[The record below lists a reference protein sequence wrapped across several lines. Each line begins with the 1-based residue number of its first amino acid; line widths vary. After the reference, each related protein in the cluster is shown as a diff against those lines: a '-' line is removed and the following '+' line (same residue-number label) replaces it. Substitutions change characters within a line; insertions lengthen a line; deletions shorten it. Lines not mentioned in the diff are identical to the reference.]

1 MSEHRAADQPADPLG
16 SGELAEVFQAADE
29 GQPDADAGQPDA
41 DDGFSEATQYSAPT
55 VYGKPLPEQPDQP
68 VNHPAEPAEQP
79 VEPAEELDEPVS
91 GPDSEWSTPRIY
103 GSPMPVPGDAS
114 ALAVRTAQPAGIDD
128 SWSAPIYHGPRRLR
142 PRPVEPVGIGAEP
155 AAPAELQPA
164 AQREPA
170 TLDQARAGQAKPEPS
185 LMASSR
191 TMAIASLV
199 SRITGFLRNS
209 VIAAAVGSG
218 LHSIGDAY
226 GLANTLPNMVY
237 ELLLGGVLTSVIIP
251 VLVKAQTD
259 DDDRGE
265 AYTQRLLSIATAGLA
280 AATLLAVLAAPLL
293 IAVFGGPAQYQSVAA
308 VWASLLLPEIF
319 FYGLGA
325 MFSAVLNSRHVY
337 GWPAWAP
344 VLNNLITIAAAV
356 LFLLV
361 PGPKHLT
368 TGTITNTQ
376 ILVLGVGTT
385 LGIAAQSLILIVPLR
400 RTGFHWRWRF
410 RAAPNEAGRMAEF
423 RTLTL
428 WVLGYVL
435 ASQLGVVVI
444 NRVANAHG
452 GVQIFANA
460 DLLFQVPYGIL
471 GVSLLTALMPRM
483 SRAAAR
489 GETAAV
495 LDDLR
500 LGTRLSAVALVPV
513 SAALIV
519 LGPAFA
525 SVILLGRF
533 GEANARLTG
542 IALAAGAFGLLPF
555 ALVMLQQRVFYAMRD
570 ARTPTA
576 INVAMVATKI
586 ALVYAANA
594 MLHGRS
600 IIVALT
606 VATSTSYLVGCLVGH
621 LLLRRRFGG
630 LGFGTVLRT
639 VGWIALASAVAG
651 GVGFAVVLTGTAL
664 LGTGR
669 LAGLAEVVVGAL
681 LFFGT
686 LGLIAVRLPLPEVQE
701 IVAAARRRGG
711 ADRAGVE

>member
-1 MSEHRAADQPADPLG
+1 MSEERTGGEDQPG
-16 SGELAEVFQAADE
+16 GLA
-29 GQPDADAGQPDA
+29 GGW
-41 DDGFSEATQYSAPT
+41 SA
-55 VYGKPLPEQPDQP
+55 
-68 VNHPAEPAEQP
+68 
-79 VEPAEELDEPVS
+79 
-91 GPDSEWSTPRIY
+91 PRIY

-114 ALAVRTAQPAGIDD
+114 ALAVLTAQPASDEDG
-128 SWSAPIYHGPRRLR
+128 WSTPIYHGPRRLR
-142 PRPVEPVGIGAEP
+142 PRPVTVTELGDRAPATAGPAGEDEP
-155 AAPAELQPA
+155 AA
-164 AQREPA
+164 
-170 TLDQARAGQAKPEPS
+170 TLDKPPSAEKRPEPVAPS
-185 LMASSR
+185 LMVSSR
-191 TMAIASLV
+191 TMAIASLG

-209 VIAAAVGSG
+209 IIAAAVGSG
-218 LHSIGDAY
+218 LHSVGDAY

-259 DDDRGE
+259 DRDGGE

-280 AATLLAVLAAPLL
+280 GATLLAVLAAPLL
-293 IAVFGGPAQYQSVAA
+293 ISVFGGPPQYQSVASL
-308 VWASLLLPEIF
+308 WASLLLPEIF

-361 PGPKHLT
+361 PGPANLS
-368 TGTITNTQ
+368 TGNITDTQ

-385 LGIAAQSLILIVPLR
+385 LGIAAQALILVVPLR
-400 RTGFHWRWRF
+400 RTGFRWQWRF
-410 RAAPNEAGRMAEF
+410 RASPNEAGRMAEF

-444 NRVANAHG
+444 NRVANSHG

-489 GETAAV
+489 GETESV

-500 LGTRLSAVALVPV
+500 LGARLSAVALVPV

-519 LGPAFA
+519 FGPAFT

-533 GEANARLTG
+533 SETNARLTG

-570 ARTPTA
+570 ARIPTA
-576 INVAMVATKI
+576 INVAMVATKV
-586 ALVYAANA
+586 ALVFAAGA
-594 MLHGRS
+594 LLHGRS
-600 IIVALT
+600 VIIALT
-606 VATSTSYLVGCLVGH
+606 VSTSTSYLVGCLVGH
-621 LLLRRRFGG
+621 LLLRRRFGALRFGPVLRTIGWIG
-630 LGFGTVLRT
+630 LASALAAVAGLAVVLAGNAVLGVGRTSGLVELVVGTVLFAG
-639 VGWIALASAVAG
+639 VLVMVA
-651 GVGFAVVLTGTAL
+651 
-664 LGTGR
+664 
-669 LAGLAEVVVGAL
+669 
-681 LFFGT
+681 
-686 LGLIAVRLPLPEVQE
+686 IRLPLPEVAE
-701 IVAAARRRGG
+701 IRAAARRRSGG
-711 ADRAGVE
+711 LSRLE

>member
-1 MSEHRAADQPADPLG
+1 MSEHPAADPPG
-16 SGELAEVFQAADE
+16 SGELADVFQATE
-29 GQPDADAGQPDA
+29 VGHPEPA
-41 DDGFSEATQYSAPT
+41 DDG
-55 VYGKPLPEQPDQP
+55 
-68 VNHPAEPAEQP
+68 
-79 VEPAEELDEPVS
+79 
-91 GPDSEWSTPRIY
+91 WSTPRIY

-114 ALAVRTAQPAGIDD
+114 MLAVRTAQPAGIDD

-142 PRPVEPVGIGAEP
+142 PRSVEPVGTGAAPGAGAAVGTEPAIAAEP
-155 AAPAELQPA
+155 GTPD
-164 AQREPA
+164 QRGPA
-170 TLDQARAGQAKPEPS
+170 TLDRARADQARAEPS

-218 LHSIGDAY
+218 LHSVGDAY

-280 AATLLAVLAAPLL
+280 AATLLAVLAAPAL
-293 IAVFGGPAQYQSVAA
+293 IAVFGGPAQYQSVAS

-361 PGPKHLT
+361 PGPKNLS

-385 LGIAAQSLILIVPLR
+385 LGIVAQALILIVPLR

-410 RAAPNEAGRMAEF
+410 RATANEAGRMAEF

-489 GETAAV
+489 GETTAV

-519 LGPAFA
+519 LGPAFT

-533 GEANARLTG
+533 SEANARLTG

-576 INVAMVATKI
+576 INVAMVTTKI
-586 ALVYAANA
+586 ALVYAASA
-594 MLHGRS
+594 LLHGRS

-630 LGFGTVLRT
+630 LGFGPVLRT

-651 GVGFAVVLTGTAL
+651 GVGLAVVLVGNAL

-669 LAGLAEVVVGAL
+669 LAGLAEVLVGAL

-701 IVAAARRRGG
+701 IVAAARRRAPR

>member
-1 MSEHRAADQPADPLG
+1 
-16 SGELAEVFQAADE
+16 
-29 GQPDADAGQPDA
+29 
-41 DDGFSEATQYSAPT
+41 
-55 VYGKPLPEQPDQP
+55 
-68 VNHPAEPAEQP
+68 
-79 VEPAEELDEPVS
+79 
-91 GPDSEWSTPRIY
+91 
-103 GSPMPVPGDAS
+103 
-114 ALAVRTAQPAGIDD
+114 
-128 SWSAPIYHGPRRLR
+128 
-142 PRPVEPVGIGAEP
+142 
-155 AAPAELQPA
+155 
-164 AQREPA
+164 
-170 TLDQARAGQAKPEPS
+170 
-185 LMASSR
+185 
-191 TMAIASLV
+191 
-199 SRITGFLRNS
+199 
-209 VIAAAVGSG
+209 
-218 LHSIGDAY
+218 
-226 GLANTLPNMVY
+226 
-237 ELLLGGVLTSVIIP
+237 
-251 VLVKAQTD
+251 
-259 DDDRGE
+259 
-265 AYTQRLLSIATAGLA
+265 
-280 AATLLAVLAAPLL
+280 
-293 IAVFGGPAQYQSVAA
+293 
-308 VWASLLLPEIF
+308 
-319 FYGLGA
+319 

-344 VLNNLITIAAAV
+344 VLNNLVTIAAAV

-361 PGPKHLT
+361 PGPKNPT

-376 ILVLGVGTT
+376 ILVLGIGTT
-385 LGIAAQSLILIVPLR
+385 LGILAQAMILVVPLK
-400 RTGFHWRWRF
+400 RTGFRWRWRF
-410 RAAPNEAGRMAEF
+410 RASPNEAGRMAEF

-444 NRVANAHG
+444 NRVANTHG

-460 DLLFQVPYGIL
+460 DLLFQVPYGIV

-489 GETAAV
+489 GEITDV

-519 LGPAFA
+519 LGPAFT

-586 ALVYAANA
+586 TLVYAASA
-594 MLHGRS
+594 LLHGRS
-600 IIVALT
+600 IIIALT

-630 LGFGTVLRT
+630 LGFGAVLRT
-639 VGWIALASAVAG
+639 VGWIGLASAVAAAIG
-651 GVGFAVVLTGTAL
+651 LAVVLVGNAL

-669 LAGLAEVVVGAL
+669 ISSLFELLVGAL
-681 LFFGT
+681 LFFSA
-686 LGLIAVRLPLPEVQE
+686 LGLVAIRLPLPEVKE

-711 ADRAGVE
+711 NAG

>member
-1 MSEHRAADQPADPLG
+1 
-16 SGELAEVFQAADE
+16 GELAGVFQAAEVADE
-29 GQPDADAGQPDA
+29 AESTEYGGATEHGDPTEYGDATDYGNPTEYGDATDHA
-41 DDGFSEATQYSAPT
+41 DPTQYSEPT
-55 VYGKPLPEQPDQP
+55 VYGEPAQYGGSAQPEAGPAEFPD
-68 VNHPAEPAEQP
+68 HAEPAEHDG
-79 VEPAEELDEPVS
+79 EPAGES
-91 GPDSEWSTPRIY
+91 DSEWSTPRIY

-142 PRPVEPVGIGAEP
+142 PRPVEAGAEAPVEPETSDQVP
-155 AAPAELQPA
+155 A
-164 AQREPA
+164 
-170 TLDQARAGQAKPEPS
+170 QAKAEPVAPS

-218 LHSIGDAY
+218 LHSVGDAY

-251 VLVKAQTD
+251 VLVKAQND
-259 DDDRGE
+259 DADRGE

-280 AATLLAVLAAPLL
+280 GATLLAVLAAPAL
-293 IAVFGGPAQYQSVAA
+293 IAVFGGPSQYQSVAS

-361 PGPKHLT
+361 PGPKNLT
-368 TGTITNTQ
+368 TGTITDTQ

-385 LGIAAQSLILIVPLR
+385 LGILAQAMILIVPLK
-400 RTGFHWRWRF
+400 RTGFRWRWRF
-410 RAAPNEAGRMAEF
+410 RASPNEAGRMAEF

-460 DLLFQVPYGIL
+460 DLLFQVPYGIV

-489 GETAAV
+489 GEITDV

-519 LGPAFA
+519 LGPAFT

-586 ALVYAANA
+586 
-594 MLHGRS
+594 
-600 IIVALT
+600 
-606 VATSTSYLVGCLVGH
+606 
-621 LLLRRRFGG
+621 
-630 LGFGTVLRT
+630 
-639 VGWIALASAVAG
+639 
-651 GVGFAVVLTGTAL
+651 
-664 LGTGR
+664 
-669 LAGLAEVVVGAL
+669 
-681 LFFGT
+681 
-686 LGLIAVRLPLPEVQE
+686 
-701 IVAAARRRGG
+701 
-711 ADRAGVE
+711 